1 MKYVRG
7 DDARVSQASELR
19 RDRGVAVADVRVSRI
34 AAAYE
39 SKRVLE
45 WSLGGLK
52 CAPRM
57 RWVFDVTTVRTGS
70 KRSRM
75 ARREGESADLLFVAP

>member
-1 MKYVRG
+1 LKYVRG
-7 DDARVSQASELR
+7 NVALVSQASELR

-45 WSLGGLK
+45 WSLGGV
-52 CAPRM
+52 CE
-57 RWVFDVTTVRTGS
+57 VRCINFVNRGRRG
-70 KRSRM
+70 KRRDHITFTH
-75 ARREGESADLLFVAP
+75 ALGF